1 MMSDWFDE
9 PDDEIDDDFY
19 GEDSPDDND
28 FADMDNDGDWDDDEF
43 EPEPPILNIDNPCSC
58 CGGRGAYI
66 DDLDPDKGYVRC
78 EDCGGTGSAIDAM
91 NKDHW

>member
-1 MMSDWFDE
+1 VNDWFDE
-9 PDDEIDDDFY
+9 PDDDEIEMF
-19 GEDSPDDND
+19 
-28 FADMDNDGDWDDDEF
+28 DDDEQAFSDFSDDDLGDPDDF

-78 EDCGGTGSAIDAM
+78 VDCGGTGSAYDAM

>member
-1 MMSDWFDE
+1 MNDWIDE
-9 PDDEIDDDFY
+9 PDYDEIGWVEYDYDDEP
-19 GEDSPDDND
+19 ED
-28 FADMDNDGDWDDDEF
+28 DDDEF

-78 EDCGGTGSAIDAM
+78 EDCGGSGSAIDAM